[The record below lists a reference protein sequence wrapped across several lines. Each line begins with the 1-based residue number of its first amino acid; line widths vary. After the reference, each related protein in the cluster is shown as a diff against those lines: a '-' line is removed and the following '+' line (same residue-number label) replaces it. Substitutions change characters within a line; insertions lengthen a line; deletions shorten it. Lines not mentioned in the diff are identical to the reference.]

1 MKTIL
6 VLNMGMKSI
15 RSIIFDSEG
24 NKLASYAVPIETSL
38 TGDTVTQAPSEWWE
52 KACRV
57 IQEVLADVGAI
68 LIDYLTVTTSSS
80 CLVCVDKEGD
90 ALLPC
95 MMVSDK
101 RAVKESALLKD
112 AEAFEKVKKRTGL
125 GSDPSLM
132 IPKALWVKRNKP
144 EKFNQVHK
152 LLSPNDFLIAKF
164 TGQYVT
170 DYMNAQKWHYDL
182 EHGEYPLEFLQEVGI
197 HKQLLPEVVVPGT
210 YVGNVLPGA
219 ARETGLSTKT
229 QVIATTYDAICS
241 FIGSGALN
249 EGEASD
255 VSGTVTVFRAAS
267 QRKIE
272 KPLEKIQQ
280 LPYYEGG
287 IHIVGGSNNLGGGL
301 IEWVK
306 QCYYQ
311 NEFLPYELMEKD
323 AGEASLG
330 AGGIIFLPYLLGERA
345 PVWDNCARGVFFG
358 LERMHTR
365 KEMTRAVFESAGF
378 IDLDMIGAIE
388 EAGLPVHTIRLSGGL
403 ARLNLIS
410 QIKADITGRQVWVL
424 SEFETTATGAAMIA
438 LYGQGVYKSLQEAV
452 EQFVQVRMIIRPN
465 QRNHEKYREL
475 YQLYK
480 ETYHTLKPLFPKRME
495 LTERL
500 YGGKR
505 IKIENL

>member
-1 MKTIL
+1 
-6 VLNMGMKSI
+6 MG
-15 RSIIFDSEG
+15 
-24 NKLASYAVPIETSL
+24 
-38 TGDTVTQAPSEWWE
+38 
-52 KACRV
+52 RV
-57 IQEVLADVGAI
+57 
-68 LIDYLTVTTSSS
+68 
-80 CLVCVDKEGD
+80 
-90 ALLPC
+90 
-95 MMVSDK
+95 
-101 RAVKESALLKD
+101 
-112 AEAFEKVKKRTGL
+112 
-125 GSDPSLM
+125 
-132 IPKALWVKRNKP
+132 
-144 EKFNQVHK
+144 
-152 LLSPNDFLIAKF
+152 
-164 TGQYVT
+164 
-170 DYMNAQKWHYDL
+170 
-182 EHGEYPLEFLQEVGI
+182 
-197 HKQLLPEVVVPGT
+197 
-210 YVGNVLPGA
+210 
-219 ARETGLSTKT
+219 
-229 QVIATTYDAICS
+229 
-241 FIGSGALN
+241 
-249 EGEASD
+249 
-255 VSGTVTVFRAAS
+255 
-267 QRKIE
+267 
-272 KPLEKIQQ
+272 EKIQQ